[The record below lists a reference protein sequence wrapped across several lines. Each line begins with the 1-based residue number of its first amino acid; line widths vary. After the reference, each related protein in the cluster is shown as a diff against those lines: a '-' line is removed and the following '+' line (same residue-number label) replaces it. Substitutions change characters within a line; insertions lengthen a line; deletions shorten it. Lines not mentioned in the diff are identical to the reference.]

1 MRCVQQFLAFRR
13 KLTVASRSNPTECQ
27 WGQKAFKGYF
37 SDPSKGS
44 EYDSTLL
51 LAKYPK
57 EEKMAIKVDYGTGD
71 KFYKDGQLLPENFEE
86 AAKKAGRE
94 ADVEVGRRDGYDHS

>member
-1 MRCVQQFLAFRR
+1 VLA
-13 KLTVASRSNPTECQ
+13 LHSNPTECQ

-51 LAKYPK
+51 LASYPK
-57 EEKMAIKVDYGTGD
+57 DEKMAIKIDYGTGD
-71 KFYKDGQLLPENFEE
+71 KFYKDGQLLPENFED
-86 AAKKAGRE
+86 AAKKAGRA
-94 ADVEVGRRDGYDHS
+94 ADVQIGRQDGYDHS